1 MKAAI
6 FGIVAGLVGSVA
18 ASIVVAAPL
27 PAPNDKPILTIA
39 GTIENTN
46 AADTAQF
53 DKAMLESLGMVSI
66 ETKTPWDDGTV
77 LFEGV
82 RMDKLMEYVGAEGD
96 QVQAIALNDYSIEI
110 PVADFA
116 EHGPILALKRNGE
129 YMPVSDK
136 GPLFIIYPFDSDADL
151 QSQTYYGRSVWQ
163 VAKLIVE

>member
-1 MKAAI
+1 MKAALI
-6 FGIVAGLVGSVA
+6 GIVAGLVGAVA
-18 ASIVVAAPL
+18 ASMAAAEPL
-27 PAPNDKPILTIA
+27 PAPSDKPILEVS

-46 AADTAQF
+46 ADATAQF
-53 DKAMLESLGMVSI
+53 DAAMLESLGMVSFK
-66 ETKTPWDDGTV
+66 TKTPWDDGTV
-77 LFEGV
+77 EFEGV

-136 GPLFIIYPFDSDADL
+136 GPLFIVYPFDSDAEL